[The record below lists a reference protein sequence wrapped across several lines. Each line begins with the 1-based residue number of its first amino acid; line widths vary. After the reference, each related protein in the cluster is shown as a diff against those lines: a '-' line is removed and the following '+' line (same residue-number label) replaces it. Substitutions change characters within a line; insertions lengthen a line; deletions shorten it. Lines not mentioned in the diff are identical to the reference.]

1 MEILSFP
8 ALNINIPLNRVAF
21 TVFGKDIYFYGIIV
35 AFGLLLGSLYA
46 FINAKKEGIS
56 DDDFLDILLVAVP
69 SSVICARIYYVA
81 AMWND
86 YKNNIADVFKIWEGG
101 IAIYGAIIGGVIS
114 VLICCRFK
122 KISFLKV
129 ADICSPALFIGQI
142 IGRFGNFVNMEAYGY
157 NTDLPWGMT
166 SETIK
171 SELLALQKKGINVN
185 PDMCVHPTFLY
196 ESLWN
201 ALGLILILILKKHK
215 RHSGEMFA
223 FYIAWYGLGRFFIEG
238 LRTDSLM
245 FYGLR
250 ISQIIG
256 IISFVIAASM
266 GLYLHF
272 GRNRKSI

>member
-86 YKNNIADVFKIWEGG
+86 YINNIADVFKIWEGG

-114 VLICCRFK
+114 VLICCKFK

-201 ALGLILILILKKHK
+201 ALGLMLILILKKHK

-272 GRNRKSI
+272 GRTRKSI

>member
-245 FYGLR
+245 FHGLR